1 MSNNVKNILNAKIE
15 ILFSMY
21 IKDVKI
27 EGFKT
32 LNDDIKEFEKQM
44 INSKQEN
51 IKEYL
56 DKYED
61 TAKNMKD
68 IFDKK
73 SERNFKKK

>member
-1 MSNNVKNILNAKIE
+1 
-15 ILFSMY
+15 MY

-32 LNDDIKEFEKQM
+32 LKDDIKELEKQM

-61 TAKNMKD
+61 TAKNMKY

-73 SERNFKKK
+73 SERNLKKIEI

>member
-1 MSNNVKNILNAKIE
+1 MILKN
-15 ILFSMY
+15 
-21 IKDVKI
+21 
-27 EGFKT
+27 
-32 LNDDIKEFEKQM
+32 FEKQM

-61 TAKNMKD
+61 TSKNMKD